1 MQDSGY
7 SKSYPSEEEGETR
20 IFELKEHTNVKGFLT
35 EDECND
41 IYKVLLRDEHKI
53 LRHPSPR
60 ITPFNGT
67 TTKYETY
74 NLLRHPDI
82 RPYKLPQRLFALP
95 RFQNLNTLHIQCWVN
110 ILHSNQGIQKHA
122 HALTQR
128 VFDDGEYKFK
138 RTNIDDYNDFLACS
152 VYIQGPK
159 PSYTWYEDPKT
170 NDRTLTRK
178 IENIPGDLHLV
189 GSGLMHEVK
198 RNTHTQPRMSIAMDI
213 HPTLDTIYERLTPW
227 QINKRFITF
236 SRTTV

>member
-7 SKSYPSEEEGETR
+7 SRFSPSEEGETQY
-20 IFELKEHTNVKGFLT
+20 FERKEHTNVKGFLT

-53 LRHPSPR
+53 LRQPSPP
-60 ITPFNGT
+60 TSPFTGT

-74 NLLRHPDI
+74 NLLSHPDI
-82 RPYKLPQRLFALP
+82 RPYKLPQRLFTLP
-95 RFQNLNTLHIQCWVN
+95 KFQNLNTLHIQCWVN

-128 VFDDGEYKFK
+128 VFDGEYKSIK
-138 RTNIDDYNDFLACS
+138 RTIIDDYNDFLACS

-170 NDRTLTRK
+170 NDGTLTRK

-213 HPTLDTIYERLTPW
+213 HPSIETIYERLTPW
-227 QINKRFITF
+227 QINKRFITV

>member
-7 SKSYPSEEEGETR
+7 SKSYPSEEEGATR

-74 NLLRHPDI
+74 NLLKHPDI

-122 HALTQR
+122 HALIQR
-128 VFDDGEYKFK
+128 VFDGKYKL
-138 RTNIDDYNDFLACS
+138 THIDDYNDFLACS

-170 NDRTLTRK
+170 NDGTLTRK

-227 QINKRFITF
+227 QINARFITV